1 MIMRK
6 VCTFLLAC
14 FLFTQLSAQWSLD
27 TLSEARGELASFVD
41 DDKVFFVGGSD
52 DFAGSTVVDYYD
64 FATDTWGTEEA
75 SINGTNWKTDDA
87 GDYIIFHSGSN
98 ILSGS
103 LMIYDKINNEWSASE
118 EIDSRFNTGIG
129 ALDNKLFYA
138 GGRGDPNTN
147 DVNILDLETNT
158 WTLDSLSVARKDP
171 SVAVAD
177 SRIFFL
183 GGTIN
188 LNFNELSDVVDV
200 YDTETQTW
208 ESFTLSLARS
218 EMATEV
224 IGNKLIIGGG
234 RISNNNVTGFSDLI
248 EVINL
253 DDYSIETYTMGGAG
267 GEMFSVVIEGKALF
281 IGGDSHIA
289 EIFDPV
295 SSTVESHDFNAEN
308 NFSEIQGATIGS
320 MAVFAGAAWQYADI
334 AYLYDNLT
342 GEWSEY
348 DLGFE
353 RRKVAVISHRNKL
366 FIAGGEIGNDRTNE
380 VHILTVAL
388 DNDNDGFT
396 SDVDCN
402 DDDPTIYPGATE
414 IADNDIDEDCDGMD
428 LVTTS
433 TQTLQE
439 TLSIFP
445 NPVSDKINIELTGHR
460 DYSIKLFSLT
470 GQQLLYSRNAK
481 QLALDAFAE
490 GSYLLEIEDLA
501 TGQKFVERILI
512 IK

>member
-1 MIMRK
+1 MKK
-6 VCTFLLAC
+6 VFTILFIC
-14 FLFTQLSAQWSLD
+14 FLFTHITAQWSLD
-27 TLSEARGELASFVD
+27 TLSEPRGELASFVH
-41 DDKVFFVGGSD
+41 DDKVYFVGGSD
-52 DFAGSTVVDYYD
+52 DFAGSTVVDFYD
-64 FATDTWGTEEA
+64 FTTDTWGTEEA

-129 ALDNKLFYA
+129 ALNNKLFYA
-138 GGRGDPNTN
+138 GGRGDPNTK
-147 DVNILDLETNT
+147 DVNILDLETDT

-171 SVAVAD
+171 SVAVAG

-183 GGTIN
+183 GGSIN

-218 EMATEV
+218 EIAAEV
-224 IGNKLIIGGG
+224 IGNKLILAGG
-234 RISNNNVTGFSDLI
+234 RISNNNITGFTDLL

-253 DDYSIETYTMGGAG
+253 DDYSIETHTMGGAS
-267 GEMFSVVIEGKALF
+267 GEMFSVTIEGKALF

-289 EIFDPV
+289 EIYDPV
-295 SSTVESHDFNAEN
+295 TSTIESHDFNAEN
-308 NFSEIQGATIGS
+308 NFSEIQGATLGS

-334 AYLYDNLT
+334 AYVYDNLT
-342 GEWSEY
+342 GAWSEY

-380 VHILTVAL
+380 VHVLTVAI

-402 DDDPTIYPGATE
+402 DDDPDIFPGATE
-414 IADNDIDEDCDGMD
+414 IPDNDIDEDCDGMD

-433 TQTLQE
+433 VYTLQE
-439 TLSIFP
+439 KFNIFP
-445 NPVSDKINIELTGHR
+445 NPVSDKINIEV
-460 DYSIKLFSLT
+460 SISLNYTVKLFNIA
-470 GQQLLYSRNAK
+470 GQQLLHVNNAR
-481 QLALDAFAE
+481 QLAINEFSA
-490 GSYLLEIEDLA
+490 GTYLLEIQDLV
-501 TGQKFVERILI
+501 TGQKILERITI
-512 IK
+512 VN

>member
-1 MIMRK
+1 MK
-6 VCTFLLAC
+6 KAFTFFLSC
-14 FLFTQLSAQWSLD
+14 FLFTQLTAQWSLD

-52 DFAGSTVVDYYD
+52 DFAGSTVVDFYD
-64 FATDTWGTEEA
+64 FTTDTWGTEEA
-75 SINGTNWKTDDA
+75 SVNGTNWKTDDA

-138 GGRGDPNTN
+138 GGRGDPNTK
-147 DVNILDLETNT
+147 DVNILDLETDT

-188 LNFNELSDVVDV
+188 LNFSELSDVVDV

-234 RISNNNVTGFSDLI
+234 RISNNNVSGFTDLL

-253 DDYSIETYTMGGAG
+253 DDYSIETYTMGGTS
-267 GEMFSVVIEGKALF
+267 GEMFSVTIEGKALF

-295 SSTVESHDFNAEN
+295 TSTIESHDFNAEN
-308 NFSEIQGATIGS
+308 NFSEIQGATLGS

-334 AYLYDNLT
+334 AYVYDNLT
-342 GEWSEY
+342 GAWSEY

-380 VHILTVAL
+380 VHVLTVAI

-402 DDDPTIYPGATE
+402 DDDPDIFPGATE
-414 IADNDIDEDCDGMD
+414 IPDNDIDEDCDGMD

-433 TQTLQE
+433 TQTLRE
-439 TLSIFP
+439 SLNIFP
-445 NPVSDKINIELTGHR
+445 NPVSDKITIELIGQLN
-460 DYSIKLFSLT
+460 YSAKFLSLT
-470 GQQLLYSRNAK
+470 GQQLLDEINPR
-481 QLALDAFAE
+481 QLVVHNFAA
-490 GSYLLEIEDLA
+490 GAYLLEVQDLT

-512 IK
+512 VK